1 MLHPNKNLNSHG
13 TVLTQG
19 GCFQTN
25 RYRYDLC
32 VASLHYYDPSTD
44 MTPCISRAPSRK
56 ICMLQMRPGSA
67 MSHFVVITN
76 NAGLYLGE
84 NTVAS
89 LHTDYAFCLEDVKT

>member
-1 MLHPNKNLNSHG
+1 MYFQSAVPQDLH
-13 TVLTQG
+13 V
-19 GCFQTN
+19 TN
-25 RYRYDLC
+25 E
-32 VASLHYYDPSTD
+32 AW
-44 MTPCISRAPSRK
+44 
-56 ICMLQMRPGSA
+56 